1 MSKTCNGCGT
11 DKKPSSVPY
20 VVLEDF
26 KETAKANSLKWFI
39 VCLVLIVLLVGSNCA
54 RLWYKSQFETVET
67 VEEVYQEVVQEADN
81 GENHFI
87 GGDVIGETNNQ
98 NEEGYDN

>member
-1 MSKTCNGCGT
+1 MAKTCNGCGT

-20 VVLEDF
+20 AVLEDF

-39 VCLVLIVLLVGSNCA
+39 ICLVLIILLVGSNIGW
-54 RLWYKSQFETVET
+54 LIYESQFEDVVEVT
-67 VEEVYQEVVQEADN
+67 TQEVEQDAEN

-87 GGDVIGETNNQ
+87 GGDMIGEAENQ
-98 NEEGYDN
+98 NGQSS